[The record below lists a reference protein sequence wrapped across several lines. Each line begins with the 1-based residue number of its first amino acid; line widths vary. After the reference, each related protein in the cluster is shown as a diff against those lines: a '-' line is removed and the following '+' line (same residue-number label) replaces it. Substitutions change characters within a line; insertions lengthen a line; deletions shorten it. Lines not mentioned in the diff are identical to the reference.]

1 MKLTIDQILEKAIT
15 AHQEGKLEEAERLY
29 REILEIE
36 PTQLDANNNLGVLLQ
51 SSNRLEEA
59 EKSYKKAIELKPD
72 YAEAHYN
79 LGNIQKN
86 FSRLEEA
93 EKSYK
98 KSIEFKPDYA
108 QAYYNLGS
116 LQKEFIRLHEAEINL
131 KKAIELKPDYAEAH
145 HGLGNILNDL
155 GKFDKAE
162 ISYKKAIQLNPDFV
176 EAHHGLGN
184 TFQATGRLD
193 EAEISYK
200 KAIELKPG
208 FTMALMSK
216 GLILFVKGK
225 YELALKDFD
234 ACDSIDSR
242 PRSLYTLYAL
252 GRTEEIYQRIN
263 QQSKIDDKNLKVA
276 AFSSFIFNKEKRETE
291 HNFCNNPI
299 NFIYNSNL
307 KLHLK
312 NSNLFINDVIEE
324 LKSVDTYWEPYGK
337 STTKGSQSMG
347 NLFKNPSEKLQKLK
361 SIIFNEI
368 DAYYL
373 KFKDSDCSFI
383 KKWPLKKN
391 IQGWHV
397 ILKQQGYQNAHIHSG
412 GWLSGVIY
420 LKVVPS
426 IDKNEGAI
434 EFSLNGERYFDV
446 NSPYVIHKPK
456 IGDIVF
462 FPSSLH
468 HRTIPFTTDDDR
480 ITISFDLIPFSENY

>member
-1 MKLTIDQILEKAIT
+1 MKLTTDQILQKAVNL
-15 AHQEGKLEEAERLY
+15 HNSKKFEEAESLY
-29 REILEIE
+29 REILKIE
-36 PTQLDANNNLGVLLQ
+36 PTQLDANNNLGVLLYKT
-51 SSNRLEEA
+51 NRLDES
-59 EKSYKKAIELKPD
+59 EKYYKKAIELKPD

-79 LGNIQKN
+79 LGNTLYTLKK
-86 FSRLEEA
+86 FDEA

-98 KSIEFKPDYA
+98 KSIELKPDYA

-131 KKAIELKPDYAEAH
+131 KKATELKMEYTIAH
-145 HGLGNILNDL
+145 YNLGNTLHDL

-162 ISYKKAIQLNPDFV
+162 ISYKKAIQLNPEFV
-176 EAHHGLGN
+176 EAHNNLGN

-208 FTMALMSK
+208 FIMALMSK
-216 GLILFVKGK
+216 GLILFTKGK

-276 AFSSFIFNKEKRETE
+276 AFSSFISNKEKRETE

-307 KLHLK
+307 QLHLK

-324 LKSVDTYWEPYGK
+324 LKSVDTYWEPHGK

-368 DAYYL
+368 DSYYL

-446 NSPYVIHKPK
+446 NSPYIIHKPK